1 MGNGMED
8 GLFDGVGIALVAC
21 PILERGE
28 GSGKNKK
35 AGQQD
40 PREEGGKDIMQPG
53 NLVQVEEHADIASL
67 RRGRPRQ
74 ELRPLKGSRGV
85 WGCLWFHGDGLLA

>member
-8 GLFDGVGIALVAC
+8 GLFDGVGIVAAC

-40 PREEGGKDIMQPG
+40 PRGEGGEDIMQPG
-53 NLVQVEEHADIASL
+53 YLVQVEEHADIASL

-85 WGCLWFHGDGLLA
+85 WGCLWFHGDGLLG

>member
-8 GLFDGVGIALVAC
+8 GLFDGVVIVLVAC

-67 RRGRPRQ
+67 HRGRPRQ
-74 ELRPLKGSRGV
+74 DLRPLRGGRGV
-85 WGCLWFHGDGLLA
+85 WVCLCFHGDGLLA